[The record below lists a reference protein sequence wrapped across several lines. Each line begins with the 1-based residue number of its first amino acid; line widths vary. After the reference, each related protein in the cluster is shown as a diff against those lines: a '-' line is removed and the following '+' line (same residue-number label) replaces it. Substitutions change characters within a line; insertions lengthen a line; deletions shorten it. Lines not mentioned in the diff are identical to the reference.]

1 MTTLL
6 GRAQELAEI
15 QALVSRAQTASGGS
29 LLIRGEAGIG
39 KSALIDAVAQTA
51 EPAGFVVLRTAGAA
65 AEASA
70 PLAALQRL
78 ISPCLDRL
86 QELDAPHRQ
95 TLEGA
100 LSIDDGGRPETFVV
114 ALAVLNLFSEAAARD
129 PLLLVVEDAHWLDRE
144 TAEVVGF
151 LARRLELEP
160 ILLLISTRNEPS
172 SLDDARID
180 ELDLASLDSETAET
194 LLDEHAPELS
204 TTHRG
209 LVLELAQGNPLALI
223 ELPRSHLDLHAPRA
237 ISLSQRLER
246 AFSERLSDLPPDTRV
261 ALLVAAVNDGGDLA
275 TTLAAS
281 GRLTVRAGSVAV
293 FVPAETAKL
302 VLLASDSISFRH
314 PLVRAAIIAAATEAE
329 RRAAHTAL
337 AWAHNRDPD
346 RSLWH
351 QAAALSGPNSSVA
364 ARLVQ
369 AAHRADQRGA
379 PALAAAELVRAAEL
393 TADDALR
400 GKRLADAGFLYHQL
414 GSADVAV
421 ELYRSALQH
430 RLDEDYRT
438 RVAFALEIHD
448 TATWTGS
455 DRADAIARVAEA
467 LVERGNGS
475 AALDILNLYVMRL
488 WWGKPSSKVRDAIV
502 SVTERAAERRDDP
515 LRLIILSHAQPL
527 LLGRAVREE
536 VARYEPDPS
545 DPMTMRSLAFA
556 AHAAFSPDIALRYAN
571 AAAEGFRAQG
581 RHGMLLHAVM
591 CRAYTA
597 MNLGRPALA
606 LTAADEAERLARDV
620 QWPLWILSAQAV
632 AMNIDAERGDTDRA
646 EALAKELETK
656 LVPTGGPHLG
666 MVQLGR
672 GRGAVAQQRYEDG
685 YFHLRRLVDHP
696 DGSSHPFIA
705 LWGISDLIEASV
717 MTGRHEEARHYLDL
731 LERAAA
737 GSAGTHLLAQL
748 AYARPLLAADEDA
761 ATLFHAGLEYD
772 LKPWAGYRARLLLAY
787 GRWLRRQRRAAE
799 SRAPLRSARELFDG
813 LGLTSL
819 AETAR
824 RELRASGET
833 SQRRIPNLRDQL
845 TPQEFQIA
853 QMAAQGLT
861 NREIGASL
869 YLSPRTI
876 GGHLYRLFPKLNIS
890 ARSQLRQA
898 LGEADGT
905 PWEA

>member
-1 MTTLL
+1 MTNLL
-6 GRAQELAEI
+6 GRAQELAVI
-15 QALVSRAQTASGGS
+15 QARVSSAGRASGGS

-51 EPAGFVVLRTAGAA
+51 APAGFVVIRTAGAA

-78 ISPCLDRL
+78 LSPCLDRL
-86 QELDAPHRQ
+86 HELDPSHRQ
-95 TLEGA
+95 ALEVA
-100 LSIDDGGRPETFVV
+100 LSLGDGGRPETFVI
-114 ALAVLNLFSEAAARD
+114 ALAALNLFSERAARD
-129 PLLLVVEDAHWLDRE
+129 PLLLVVDDAHWLDRE

-172 SLDDARID
+172 ALDGARID
-180 ELDLASLDSETAET
+180 ELDLAGLDSDTSQK
-194 LLDEHAPELS
+194 LLDEHAPDIS
-204 TTHRG
+204 AMHRG
-209 LVLELAQGNPLALI
+209 LVLDLAQGNPLALI
-223 ELPRSHLDLHAPRA
+223 ELPRSRLDLHAPRA
-237 ISLSQRLER
+237 ISLSLRLER

-261 ALLVAAVNDGGDLA
+261 ALLVAAVNDGGDLP

-281 GRLTVRAGSVAV
+281 ERLAASSGSVAV
-293 FVPAETAKL
+293 FAPAETAKL
-302 VLLASDSISFRH
+302 VLLAGDSISFRH
-314 PLVRAAIIAAATEAE
+314 PLVRAAIIATASEAE

-337 AWAHNRDPD
+337 AWAHDRDPD

-351 QAAALSGPNSSVA
+351 EAAALSGPDSSVA
-364 ARLVQ
+364 DRLVQ

-400 GKRLADAGFLYHQL
+400 GKRLAHAGFLYHQL
-414 GSADVAV
+414 GSGEVAV
-421 ELYRSALQH
+421 ELFRSALKHQ
-430 RLDEDYRT
+430 LDEDYRT
-438 RVAFALEIHD
+438 RVAFALEVGD

-455 DRADAIARVAEA
+455 DRASTIARVAEG
-467 LVERGNGS
+467 LVEHGNGS
-475 AALDILNLYVMRL
+475 AALDILDMYVMRL
-488 WWGKPSSKVRDAIV
+488 WWGKPSSEVRDAIV

-527 LLGRAVREE
+527 LLGRAVLEE
-536 VARYEPDPS
+536 VTRYEPDPS

-571 AAAEGFRAQG
+571 AATEGFRNQG

-591 CRAYTA
+591 CQAYTA
-597 MNLGRPALA
+597 MNLGRLALA

-632 AMNIDAERGDTDRA
+632 VMNIDAERGDNDRA
-646 EALAKELETK
+646 EAIAQELETE
-656 LVPTGGPHLG
+656 LAPTGGPHLG

-685 YFHLRRLVDHP
+685 YFHLRRLVDP
-696 DGSSHPFIA
+696 ADGSSHPFIA
-705 LWGISDLIEASV
+705 LWGISDLIEACV
-717 MTGRHEEARHYLDL
+717 MTGRREEANQYLDL

-761 ATLFHAGLEYD
+761 ALVFQAGLEYD

-787 GRWLRRQRRAAE
+787 GRWLRRQRRVAE
-799 SRAPLRSARELFDG
+799 SRAPLRVARELFDG
-813 LGLTSL
+813 LGLASL
-819 AETAR
+819 AETTR

-833 SQRRIPNLRDQL
+833 SKRRIPNLRDQL
-845 TPQEFQIA
+845 TPQELQIA
-853 QMAAQGLT
+853 QMAADGLT
-861 NREIGASL
+861 NREIGAKL
-869 YLSPRTI
+869 YLSPRTV
-876 GGHLYRLFPKLNIS
+876 GGHLYRLFPKLSIS

-898 LGEADGT
+898 LGESDSAA
-905 PWEA
+905 WEA